1 MCEQCLAIENAIER
15 FQLISQFVND
25 ELTIG
30 KAAEV
35 IAELAAQKALL
46 HRLPP
51 VRSNAKRYFFDIR
64 DDDGLLT
71 DDQGLLRDM
80 EAARAEGA
88 LLLPGESRFARQRLK
103 SGLKTVQSSRL
114 PWPGGL

>member
-35 IAELAAQKALL
+35 IAELAAQK
-46 HRLPP
+46 
-51 VRSNAKRYFFDIR
+51 I
-64 DDDGLLT
+64 
-71 DDQGLLRDM
+71 
-80 EAARAEGA
+80 AEFT
-88 LLLPGESRFARQRLK
+88 S
-103 SGLKTVQSSRL
+103 TV
-114 PWPGGL
+114 PI